1 MKRWIHILLNI
12 LSLALFGLILWW
24 GGPEAWLQILDSRW
38 QDVLIAC
45 FLYGFAGM
53 VSAWR
58 LQVSADSLTGRWVAP
73 WRRFFYVNMTARALG
88 LVLPRA
94 LSSLGGK
101 SVGLRAFGIP
111 ITRSVWIVMVDNLF
125 DVLVLGVL
133 TFPAL
138 LLFRNIVS
146 PIGYYLLAIGVMIA
160 LAWLLWWGILTRWL
174 IILLTW
180 VHRIPWLSKRI
191 KLDAETA
198 KTILP
203 APKPAVQ
210 VQGLTILLSGLIGLT
225 YFFIAQAVG
234 ISIPLSAILAS
245 FAIVQL
251 SLIIAVAPGGIGIF
265 DLGWLG
271 LLHLIGV
278 SEDQALTF
286 VIAQRTYIF
295 VFVLIWAAVS
305 VLLSFTVKE
314 DNKKEN

>member
-45 FLYGFAGM
+45 VLYGFAGM

-58 LQVSADSLTGRWVAP
+58 LQVAAESLTAGWVAP

-111 ITRSVWIVMVDNLF
+111 IARSVWIVLVDNLF
-125 DVLVLGVL
+125 DILVLGVL
-133 TFPAL
+133 TLPSL
-138 LLFRNIVS
+138 LLFRDLVS
-146 PIGYYLLAIGVMIA
+146 PLGYYLFAGGVMIVLA
-160 LAWLLWWGILTRWL
+160 LLLWWGILTRWL
-174 IILLTW
+174 LILLTW
-180 VHRIPWLSKRI
+180 IHRIPWLSKRI
-191 KLDAETA
+191 KLDTQTAE
-198 KTILP
+198 TILP
-203 APKPAVQ
+203 APKPALQ
-210 VQGLTILLSGLIGLT
+210 LQGLTLVLSLAIGLT
-225 YFFIAQAVG
+225 YFFIARA
-234 ISIPLSAILAS
+234 ISISVPLSAILAS

-251 SLIIAVAPGGIGIF
+251 SLIIAVAPGGLGIF

-278 SEDQALTF
+278 PEDQALTF

-305 VLLSFTVKE
+305 VLLSFTVK
-314 DNKKEN
+314 DSKEQEI

>member
-45 FLYGFAGM
+45 LLYGFAGM

-58 LQVSADSLTGRWVAP
+58 LQVSAESLTGHWVAH
-73 WRRFFYVNMTARALG
+73 WRQFFYVNMTARALG

-111 ITRSVWIVMVDNLF
+111 LTRSIWIVMVDNLF

-138 LLFRNIVS
+138 LLFRDLVS
-146 PIGYYLLAIGVMIA
+146 PLNYYLLALVIMIVLA
-160 LAWLLWWGILTRWL
+160 LLLWWGILTRWL

-180 VHRIPWLSKRI
+180 IHHVPWLSKRI
-191 KLDAETA
+191 KLDAKTA
-198 KTILP
+198 ETILP

-210 VQGLTILLSGLIGLT
+210 LQALTLLLSLTIGTT
-225 YFFIAQAVG
+225 YFFIAKAVG
-234 ISIPLSAILAS
+234 ISVPLSAILAS
-245 FAIVQL
+245 FAVVQL
-251 SLIIAVAPGGIGIF
+251 SLIIAVAPGGLGIF

-278 SEDQALTF
+278 PKDEALTF

-295 VFVLIWAAVS
+295 VFVLIWAAFS

-314 DNKKEN
+314 SKESEE